1 MKFILFFLSIK
12 KLKFKIPL
20 FSFFVH
26 HKLDHFNY
34 FQILIT
40 LNCKKKPYNYHEKK
54 KSLKES
60 FNKKLV
66 KKNFVQYKVTLYVI
80 TR

>member
-1 MKFILFFLSIK
+1 MKFILFFFLSIK

-66 KKNFVQYKVTLYVI
+66 KKISCNTLYVI